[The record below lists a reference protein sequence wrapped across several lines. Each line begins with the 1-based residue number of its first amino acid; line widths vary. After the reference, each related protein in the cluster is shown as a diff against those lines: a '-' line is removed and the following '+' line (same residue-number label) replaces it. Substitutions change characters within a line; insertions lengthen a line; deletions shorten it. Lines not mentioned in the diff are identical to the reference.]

1 MRILFILL
9 VSFFSY
15 TTYAQITY
23 SSAKCSG
30 EIKPGYLDPSSYNGL
45 GGLLIIDEL
54 SEDYSIDLQN
64 IKSPQKIFD
73 GFCNIVN
80 NYDEDGHFYKK
91 DNFSISVKH
100 LLNCKDGSK
109 ECFYNLTISQ
119 NIKSNGEKYAIIR
132 FNGSRSFKRTQWYLG
147 DDFEIENWIENE
159 VSDEVFNS
167 CYENSAFKFCIFKNF
182 N

>member
-1 MRILFILL
+1 MKKLIVIVTFL
-9 VSFFSY
+9 
-15 TTYAQITY
+15 
-23 SSAKCSG
+23 SALSALAEEIYPSTKCIG
-30 EIKPGYLDPSSYNGL
+30 EIKPGYLDPSSYNGV

-73 GFCNIVN
+73 GFCNIVK

-119 NIKSNGEKYAIIR
+119 NIKSNDEKYAIIR

-147 DDFEIENWIENE
+147 DDFKVKNWAQYETSYKSYNACFENNA
-159 VSDEVFNS
+159 FN
-167 CYENSAFKFCIFKNF
+167 FCILID
-182 N
+182 